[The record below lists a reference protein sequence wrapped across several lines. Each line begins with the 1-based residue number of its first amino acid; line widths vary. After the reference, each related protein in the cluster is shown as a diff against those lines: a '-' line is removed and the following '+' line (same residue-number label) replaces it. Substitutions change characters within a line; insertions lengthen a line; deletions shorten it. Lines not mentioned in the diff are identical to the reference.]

1 MVIAKKYI
9 LRLMLLTAVLFT
21 SCAKIVTPTGG
32 PKDVT
37 PPTITKES
45 PPNGCK
51 NFKGN
56 TIKISFSEFV
66 TLNNTFENVLISPP
80 LSQQPTYLLSGKTLI
95 IKFNDT
101 LQSNQT
107 YNIGFASCIQDF
119 TEENPI
125 PFYNYAFSTGESVD
139 TFMLKGKVI
148 DAQTNS
154 AVKGCFVFA
163 YSQDIDSLP
172 LTTKPQY
179 ITKTLPNGSFV
190 IKNIRP
196 GNYKIFALKDINN
209 NLIYDLPN
217 EEIAFLDNTGFTP
230 PPHFYPS
237 SRRPVH

>member
-1 MVIAKKYI
+1 MVILRKTI
-9 LRLMLLTAVLFT
+9 LRILLLTTVLLT
-21 SCAKIVTPTGG
+21 SCATIVMPTGG
-32 PKDVT
+32 PKDVV
-37 PPTITKES
+37 PPTIAKEV
-45 PPNGCK
+45 PQNGCN

-56 TIKISFSEFV
+56 TIKITFNEFV

-80 LSQQPTYLLSGKTLI
+80 LSQQPTYTLSGKTLI

-107 YNIGFASCIQDF
+107 YNLGFANCIQDF

-125 PFYNYAFSTGESVD
+125 PFYNYAFSTGEAVD
-139 TFMLKGKVI
+139 SFMLQGKVI
-148 DAQTNS
+148 EAQTTN

-179 ITKTLPNGSFV
+179 ITKTQPNGAFA

-196 GNYKIFALKDINN
+196 GSYKLFALKDINN
-209 NLIYDLPN
+209 NLIFDLPN
-217 EEIAFLDNTGFTP
+217 EEIAFLEFFCCNILTKDL
-230 PPHFYPS
+230 
-237 SRRPVH
+237 